1 MKRLRI
7 KEMLKYL
14 IPILILMIISFLNM
28 YSARFILAGYSNY
41 LTKQI
46 IYYGIGFLVLIFTIK
61 INYDFI
67 YKNIKWLYILM
78 NILLLLV
85 LLFGR
90 EINGSKAWFNLGFI
104 SFQPSEFMKIVLLI
118 YLSKL
123 FYENKKFNFKFILK
137 VLVITLIPAV
147 LTFLEPDTG
156 TVLFYLIIVLFM
168 IFYKKISKWWY
179 IGGISFIF
187 VFGGIFFSLYFFKQD
202 LFIDIFGTSFF
213 YRMDRLINFW
223 KSSGYQLE
231 NALIGIGS
239 GGVFGLGINNF
250 HVYFPE
256 APTDF
261 VFALILTNMGIVGGI
276 LVLLIFLYLDFLI
289 INDINKVSKH
299 KKYFIIGFMGIFLY
313 QQIEHIMMNLGLL
326 PITGIT
332 LPFLSYGG
340 SSLISYFILIGF
352 IMNFKLKK

>member
-1 MKRLRI
+1 ML
-7 KEMLKYL
+7 KEVLKYL
-14 IPILILMIISFLNM
+14 IPIFILMIISFLNM
-28 YSARFILAGYSNY
+28 YSARFILESYNNY
-41 LTKQI
+41 LIKQML
-46 IYYGIGFLVLIFTIK
+46 YYGIGFVILFICNK
-61 INYDFI
+61 INYNYI
-67 YKNIKWLYILM
+67 YKNIKWLYIFM

-85 LLFGR
+85 LLFGK
-90 EINGSKAWFNLGFI
+90 EINGAKAWFNFGI
-104 SFQPSEFMKIVLLI
+104 VSFQPSEFMKIVLLI
-118 YLSKL
+118 YLSRL
-123 FYENKKFNFKFILK
+123 FYESKKINFKFILK
-137 VLVITLIPAV
+137 ILIITLIPAV